1 MTENRNYIVEIS
13 ECSKELSVKEKIM
26 LKDIS
31 NAVRIDEA
39 LNEADSFI
47 ISPVDYAVLKIHNE
61 KSKNDKD
68 YIKYVILD
76 VSGTKYVTGSNSF
89 FNSFMD
95 IYNEMKNDA
104 PGEEFNLEIF
114 KRDSKNYNGK
124 YFISCSLV

>member
-1 MTENRNYIVEIS
+1 MSENRNYIVEIS

-76 VSGTKYVTGSNSF
+76 ISGTKYVTGSNSF

-95 IYNEMKNDA
+95 IYNEMKQEA

>member
-1 MTENRNYIVEIS
+1 MSENRNYIVEIS

-39 LNEADSFI
+39 LNESDSFI

-76 VSGTKYVTGSNSF
+76 ISGTKYVTGSNSF

-95 IYNEMKNDA
+95 IYNEMKQEA
-104 PGEEFNLEIF
+104 PGEEFGLEIF

>member
-13 ECSKELSVKEKIM
+13 ECSKELSAKEKIM

-61 KSKNDKD
+61 NSKNDKD

-89 FNSFMD
+89 FNSFTD
-95 IYNEMKNDA
+95 IYNEMKNGA